1 MLIVEEHPVNVEYLL
16 ENGFWN
22 SDDEIPFSNEYVLNS
37 YGNAMKGQIVDGKCQ
52 GICVKISDYSGNI
65 YYAPMIDDL
74 LNGLVIVYE

>member
-37 YGNAMKGQIVDGKCQ
+37 YGNAMKG
-52 GICVKISDYSGNI
+52 
-65 YYAPMIDDL
+65 
-74 LNGLVIVYE
+74 